1 MATDN
6 EPFVRVKEVAA
17 YLRLSKDTIYS
28 KVAKSEIPYYKI
40 GTALRFKMSEIEA
53 LATRT
58 APTGE

>member
-6 EPFVRVKEVAA
+6 EPFVTVQEVAA
-17 YLRLSKDTIYS
+17 HLKLSKDTIYS
-28 KVAKSEIPYYKI
+28 KVAKGELPSYKI
-40 GTALRFKMSEIEA
+40 GTALRFKMSEIDA